1 MDVVAEMWTMKK
13 QEILQERKKKR
24 EKEIKDQTN
33 ERMINVSNQ
42 SNVEKLMKIEVKWSE
57 VKWKK

>member
-1 MDVVAEMWTMKK
+1 MKK

-42 SNVEKLMKIEVKWSE
+42 SNVEKLMKIEVK
-57 VKWKK
+57 